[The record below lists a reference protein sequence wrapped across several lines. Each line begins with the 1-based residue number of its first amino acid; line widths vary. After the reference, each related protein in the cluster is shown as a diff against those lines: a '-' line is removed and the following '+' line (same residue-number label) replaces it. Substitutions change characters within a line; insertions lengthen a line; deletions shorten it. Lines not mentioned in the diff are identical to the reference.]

1 MYARLR
7 ARRPVERFRFQRD
20 LLLSRSPREPPL
32 TMFGTQRDG
41 RHSAHAP
48 NIVKDGTSGQRAQ
61 ARAEGTTILV
71 VSARR

>member
-1 MYARLR
+1 
-7 ARRPVERFRFQRD
+7 
-20 LLLSRSPREPPL
+20 
-32 TMFGTQRDG
+32 MFGTQRDG